1 MEWVMI
7 GTWLTVGIRMLSALH
22 HTTEA
27 PGLGGM
33 GRSRVA
39 SKKSPV
45 TTHAFNTLG
54 AALVAL
60 AISVAAAAPARA
72 TDVFLIAS
80 YHETDACGQPQYKA
94 AMDAL
99 RQSGFA
105 NLSSKGYFLDTRV
118 TAKEDVLKAIEQIKK
133 DIRAAKP
140 RLVFTID
147 DAAFAMLYEEVL
159 QHPGVKMV
167 FTGLNRK
174 LSYYNDKARFLSN
187 RTPVANIT
195 GVFEYLFM
203 REQFGMLESILKR
216 PVNKVAVLYSTDAV
230 GVILKD
236 QILDEMKGTPYEDRI
251 VLFAAEDIPTMIRHA
266 RTINDDKQIDAY
278 IPVTMSVPDPAD
290 NKRKTMDLVAPTLI
304 KNIRKID
311 LSLNSSFTEYGFF
324 GGVSIDF
331 YQMGFQT
338 GFLASKLL
346 KGGAIKDIPVEDARR
361 SIIAVNRKRV
371 QELGIH
377 LSPEARSI
385 VDKWID

>member
-1 MEWVMI
+1 MTTVQSADRVLKEVMT
-7 GTWLTVGIRMLSALH
+7 GSPRETKRGFFAL
-22 HTTEA
+22 
-27 PGLGGM
+27 
-33 GRSRVA
+33 
-39 SKKSPV
+39 
-45 TTHAFNTLG
+45 
-54 AALVAL
+54 AARLAAL
-60 AISVAAAAPARA
+60 AISLAVATPAGA

-80 YHETDACGQPQYKA
+80 YNETDACGQPQYKA
-94 AMDAL
+94 AMEAL
-99 RQSGFA
+99 KQGGFA

-118 TAKEDVLKAIEQIKK
+118 TPKEEVLKAVEQIKK

-140 RLVFTID
+140 KLVFTID

-159 QHPGVKMV
+159 QQPGTQMV

-174 LSYYNDKARFLSN
+174 LGYYNDKARFLNN

-216 PVNKVAVLYSTDAV
+216 PVNKVAVLHSTDAV

-236 QILDEMKGTPYEDRI
+236 QILDEVKGSPYEDRI
-251 VLFAAEDIPTMIRHA
+251 VLFAAEDIPTMIKHA
-266 RTINDDKQIDAY
+266 KAINDDKQIDAY

-338 GFLASKLL
+338 GFLATKLL
-346 KGGAIKDIPVEDARR
+346 KGGAIKDIPIEDAKR
-361 SIIAVNRKRV
+361 SIIAVNRKRI
-371 QELGIH
+371 QELGIR

>member
-1 MEWVMI
+1 MKYITIKTRAAII
-7 GTWLTVGIRMLSALH
+7 GDMLATLLLAIG
-22 HTTEA
+22 A
-27 PGLGGM
+27 PGRGGT
-33 GRSRVA
+33 GGSKAA
-39 SKKSPV
+39 SMTSPG
-45 TTHAFNTLG
+45 TTHVLNTL
-54 AALVAL
+54 AAPLAAL
-60 AISVAAAAPARA
+60 AISLTAATPARA

-118 TAKEDVLKAIEQIKK
+118 TTKEDVLKAVEQIKK
-133 DIRAAKP
+133 DIHAVKP
-140 RLVFTID
+140 KLVFTID
-147 DAAFAMLYEEVL
+147 DPAFAMLYEEVL
-159 QHPGVKMV
+159 QHPGTQMV

-174 LSYYNDKARFLSN
+174 LSDYNDKARFLAN

-216 PVNKVAVLYSTDAV
+216 PVNKVAVLHSTDAV

-236 QILDEMKGTPYEDRI
+236 QILDEMKGSPYEDRI
-251 VLFAAEDIPTMIRHA
+251 VVLAAEDIPTMIRHA
-266 RTINDDKQIDAY
+266 KTINDDKRIDAY

-290 NKRKTMDLVAPTLI
+290 NKRKTMALVAPMLI

-324 GGVSIDF
+324 GGVSVDF

-338 GFLASKLL
+338 GFVAAKLL
-346 KGGAIKDIPVEDARR
+346 KGGAIKDIPVEDAKR
-361 SIIAVNRKRV
+361 SIIAVNRKRA
-371 QELGIH
+371 QELGIR
-377 LSPEARSI
+377 LSPEVRSI